1 MSFIERLQL
10 SPEEKQVYQLLLG
23 GGQLTAY
30 EIAQFSKLHFSKINV
45 ALNSLLTK
53 GAVGISEGYVKKYY
67 VKIPLDY
74 LGTTSDQLSGNV
86 KETLSQT
93 TSFLQEKKETFNQ
106 MKDNLSNNLNEA
118 VSRKESELDQ
128 NLAQTSSSIQTL
140 DQQQKEA
147 ISQKTSDFSN
157 KIITDQDNHRR
168 NIQTTLQSVFN
179 DSLTSLDESKNTID
193 SSLSNIKLKNEDN
206 ITTFTTEVEGISQTS
221 IDNITATAQSVK
233 PKFDGMNQSYLNDVD
248 SLIEQIKENIDTT
261 KMDVRA
267 FNRSQAEKYVTY
279 STEITRDTEQTIE
292 GISETVS
299 NSLNEL
305 NNSLDVV
312 LNSKV
317 EDLSLQ
323 IKESLTAL
331 NEKVSQIKVSLLE
344 ELMQHKNQ
352 AISSSV
358 SQIKES
364 MNLKFTDLENK
375 EQSQRNN
382 LVSERDM
389 FIQKLDAKYNAAL
402 SEYNEK
408 IDEIKTATITRFGGF
423 EENLIGEINLT
434 TEEIVNSL
442 QVQLSKFKELS
453 TQLNSTINQ
462 DLTSEY
468 SVLKERWSEISQRL
482 EFLSQETETKLNE
495 KFDESKNSLQAKISE
510 IVTGLN
516 DHLQT
521 TIDSAMNLS
530 KEALESSKRGIRE
543 SKELISGKLTE
554 EADSSVK
561 FIEDSERKLTD
572 TANYLISATMKLK
585 NDFRTL
591 EATSSETQIPP
602 VQTTSIVG
610 LEAVLDHVSRIV
622 KDTKRGVTIMVP
634 KTEYVPVESIKQ
646 LPATAKVTLIT
657 NVDEQVDRDWIN
669 NLTAVEANV
678 ELRKLRETGTGVEM
692 PRFIGVERENEEVL
706 IAAQDEATNEVVGI
720 LSRSTYFAK
729 LVSYIV
735 ISDFGRGRSTQIK

>member
-10 SPEEKQVYQLLLG
+10 NPEEKQVYQLLLS
-23 GGQLTAY
+23 GGQLTAF
-30 EIAQFSKLHFSKINV
+30 EITQFSKLHFSNV
-45 ALNSLLTK
+45 NTALNSLLTK
-53 GAVGISEGYVKKYY
+53 GAVGVSEGYVKKYY

-74 LGTTSDQLSGNV
+74 LGSTSDQLSENV
-86 KETLSQT
+86 KNTLSQT

-106 MKDNLSNNLNEA
+106 MKNTLSTSLNDT
-118 VSRKESELDQ
+118 VSRKEVELNQ
-128 NLAQTSSSIQTL
+128 NLAQTSSSIQAL
-140 DQQQKEA
+140 DQEQKED
-147 ISQKTSDFSN
+147 IDQKTGEFSS
-157 KIITDQDNHRR
+157 KILTDQDNHRR
-168 NIQTTLQSVFN
+168 NVQTTLQSVFT
-179 DSLTSLDESKNTID
+179 DSLDSINESKTSID
-193 SSLSNIKLKNEDN
+193 STVSNLKLKNEDN
-206 ITTFTTEVEGISQTS
+206 LTSFTTEVEGISQTS
-221 IDNITATAQSVK
+221 IDKVSATAQSVK
-233 PKFDGMNQSYLNDVD
+233 PKFDEMNQAYLSDID
-248 SLIEQIKENIDTT
+248 SLISQIKQNIDTT

-267 FNRSQAEKYVTY
+267 FNRGQAEKYVGY

-292 GISETVS
+292 GISEAVS

-305 NNSLDVV
+305 NNSLDIV

-317 EDLSLQ
+317 EDLSMQ

-331 NEKVSQIKVSLLE
+331 NDKISEIKVGLLE

-382 LVSERDM
+382 LASERDM
-389 FIQKLDAKYNAAL
+389 FIQKLDAKYDAAI

-408 IDEIKTATITRFGGF
+408 IDEMKETAFTRFSVF
-423 EENLIGEINLT
+423 EENLIGEINT
-434 TEEIVNSL
+434 IAEDIVNSV
-442 QVQLSKFKELS
+442 QVQLSKIKELS
-453 TQLNSTINQ
+453 TQLNSTLIQ
-462 DLTSEY
+462 DLTTES
-468 SVLKERWSEISQRL
+468 SSLKEKWNEISQRL

-495 KFDESKNSLQAKISE
+495 KFEESKTSLQSTISE
-510 IVTGLN
+510 IVSGLN
-516 DHLQT
+516 NHLQKTISST
-521 TIDSAMNLS
+521 TNLS
-530 KEALESSKRGIRE
+530 KEAIESSKSGIRE
-543 SKELISGKLTE
+543 SKEQISGKLSE
-554 EADSSVK
+554 EVDASVK

-591 EATSSETQIPP
+591 EATSNEIQIPP

-634 KTEYVPVESIKQ
+634 KTEYVPVESIRQ

-657 NVDEQVDRDWIN
+657 NVDETIDRDWIN
-669 NLTAVEANV
+669 NVTAVEANV
-678 ELRKLRETGTGVEM
+678 ELRKLRDTGTGVEM

-706 IAAQDEATNEVVGI
+706 IAAQDESTNEVVGI

>member
-10 SPEEKQVYQLLLG
+10 NPEEKQVYQLLLG
-23 GGQLTAY
+23 GGQLTTF
-30 EIAQFSKLHFSKINV
+30 EITQFSKLHFSKVKV
-45 ALNSLLTK
+45 ALDSLLNK
-53 GAVGISEGYVKKYY
+53 GAVGASEGYVKKYY

-74 LGTTSDQLSGNV
+74 LGTTSDQLSENV
-86 KETLSQT
+86 KSTLGQT
-93 TSFLQEKKETFNQ
+93 TTFLQEKKGTFNQ
-106 MKDNLSNNLNEA
+106 LKNSLSANLDES
-118 VSRKESELDQ
+118 VSRKETELDQ
-128 NLAQTSSSIQTL
+128 KFEQTSSSIQAL
-140 DQQQKEA
+140 NQQQKED
-147 ISQKTSDFSN
+147 INLKTGDFSS
-157 KIITDQDNHRR
+157 KILSDQDNHRR
-168 NIQTTLQSVFN
+168 NVQTTLQSVFT
-179 DSLTSLDESKNTID
+179 DSLNSLNESKASID
-193 SSLSNIKLKNEDN
+193 SSVSNIKTKNEEN
-206 ITTFTTEVEGISQTS
+206 LTAFTTEIEGNSQAS
-221 IDNITATAQSVK
+221 IDKISATAQVVK
-233 PKFDGMNQSYLNDVD
+233 PKFDEMNQQYLNDID
-248 SLIEQIKENIDTT
+248 STIAQIKENIDTT

-267 FNRSQAEKYVTY
+267 FNRSQAEKYVGY

-299 NSLNEL
+299 GSLTEL
-305 NNSLDVV
+305 NNSLDTL

-331 NEKVSQIKVSLLE
+331 NEKVSQIKVGLLE
-344 ELMQHKNQ
+344 ELMQQKNQ
-352 AISSSV
+352 AVSSSI
-358 SQIKES
+358 SQIRES

-389 FIQKLDAKYNAAL
+389 FIQKLDAKYTTAIN
-402 SEYNEK
+402 EYNEK
-408 IDEIKTATITRFGGF
+408 IAEIKETAKTRFSGF
-423 EENLIGEINLT
+423 ETDLMNQIT
-434 TEEIVNSL
+434 VSTEEIVNSIRA
-442 QVQLSKFKELS
+442 QLAKFKDLS
-453 TQLNSTINQ
+453 AQLNTTLVQ
-462 DLTSEY
+462 DLDSE
-468 SVLKERWSEISQRL
+468 SVTLKEKWGEISQRL
-482 EFLSQETETKLNE
+482 EFLSQETDAKLNE
-495 KFDESKNSLQAKISE
+495 KYEESKNLLQSTISDV
-510 IVTGLN
+510 VTGLN
-516 DHLQT
+516 NHLQK
-521 TIDSAMNLS
+521 TIDSTMNIS
-530 KEALESSKRGIRE
+530 RGAIDSSKSGIQE

-554 EADSSVK
+554 EVDSSVK

-610 LEAVLDHVSRIV
+610 LDAVLDHVSRIV

-634 KTEYVPVESIKQ
+634 KTEYIPLDSIKQ
-646 LPATAKVTLIT
+646 LPTTAKVTIVTTL
-657 NVDEQVDRDWIN
+657 DEEIDRDWIN
-669 NLTAVEANV
+669 TVTGVEANV
-678 ELRKLRETGTGVEM
+678 ELRKLRDTGTGVEM

-735 ISDFGRGRSTQIK
+735 ISDFGRGRSTQVK